1 MILMDDK
8 AKNTDFLNKVYQN
21 AKMAEASIS
30 YVTERAENSGFISDL
45 TMQKEQYESISAK
58 AAVELE
64 NMSEKP
70 KDNSAMSKMSVKTG
84 TVMNT
89 LFDKTPDKIAEMM
102 IQGSI
107 MGVIDM
113 TRTLKEYGD
122 VPQNIKALGYELIT
136 AEENNAQRMKAYL
149 GCF

>member
-1 MILMDDK
+1 MDDK

>member
-1 MILMDDK
+1 MDDK

-84 TVMNT
+84 TVINT

>member
-1 MILMDDK
+1 MSDN

-21 AKMAEASIS
+21 AKMAEDSIT
-30 YVTERAENSGFISDL
+30 YVTERAENSGLISDL
-45 TMQKEQYESISAK
+45 KTQKKQYESISGK
-58 AAVELE
+58 AAAELE

-70 KDNSAMSKMSVKTG
+70 KDNSAMSKMGVKTG

-122 VPQNIKALGYELIT
+122 IPQNIKAIGYELIT

>member
-1 MILMDDK
+1 MSDNS
-8 AKNTDFLNKVYQN
+8 KNAEFLNRIYQN
-21 AKMAEASIS
+21 AKMAEDSIT
-30 YVTERAENSGFISDL
+30 YVTERTENSGLLSDL
-45 TMQKEQYESISAK
+45 ATQKKQYESISGK
-58 AAVELE
+58 AAAELE
-64 NMSEKP
+64 KMSEKP
-70 KDNSAMSKMSVKTG
+70 KDNSAMSKMGVKTG

-113 TRTLKEYGD
+113 TRTIKEYND
-122 VPQNIKALGYELIT
+122 VSQNIKAIGYELIT

>member
-84 TVMNT
+84 TVINT